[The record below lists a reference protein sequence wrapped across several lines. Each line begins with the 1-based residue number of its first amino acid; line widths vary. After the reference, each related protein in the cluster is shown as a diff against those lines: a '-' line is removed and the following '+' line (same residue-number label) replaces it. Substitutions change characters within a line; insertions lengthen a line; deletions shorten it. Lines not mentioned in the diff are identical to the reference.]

1 MSVDKEVKT
10 VHYVLYTPVVTVTV
24 EEFEDGTFD
33 VKRDV
38 DCDFSSS
45 FSYVH
50 NTTTGE
56 NTEDFEVFRETSFEI
71 DRLID
76 SLKLVQY
83 YQIDYEDEPF

>member
-10 VHYVLYTPVVTVTV
+10 VHYVLFTPIVTVTV

-38 DCDFSSS
+38 DCDFSDS

-50 NTTTGE
+50 NTTTGMD
-56 NTEDFEVFRETSFEI
+56 TSDFNMFRGKTFEI